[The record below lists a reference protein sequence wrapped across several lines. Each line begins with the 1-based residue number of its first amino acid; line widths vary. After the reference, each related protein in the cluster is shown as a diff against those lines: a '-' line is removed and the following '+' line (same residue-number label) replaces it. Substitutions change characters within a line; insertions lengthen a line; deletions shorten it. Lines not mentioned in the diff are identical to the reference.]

1 MKIYFEDSELVTSGY
16 LPIRDY
22 YEIDASKGYSHNEE
36 RLERIRD
43 KHYNATVYTNQIAAL
58 QTKYCWNKE
67 LKVPELYIRAGEHMI
82 FTRIDQC
89 TDRELKYAHNLM
101 HMYMNGVFNV

>member
-1 MKIYFEDSELVTSGY
+1 MKIYFEDGELRDWRQ
-16 LPIRDY
+16 LPIIDFY
-22 YEIDASKGYSHNEE
+22 KIDASNGYSHNEE
-36 RLERIRD
+36 RLERIREKD
-43 KHYNATVYTNQIAAL
+43 YNATVYTNQIAAL
-58 QTKYCWNKE
+58 QTKYCWDKE

-101 HMYMNGVFNV
+101 HMYMNGAFNV

>member
-1 MKIYFEDSELVTSGY
+1 MKIYFEDGELVTSGY

-36 RLERIRD
+36 RLERIRE
-43 KHYNATVYTNQIAAL
+43 KHYNAIVYTNQIAAL

-82 FTRIDQC
+82 FTRIDQL
-89 TDRELKYAHNLM
+89 TTRELKEGHNLEK
-101 HMYMNGVFNV
+101 MYISGEFGR